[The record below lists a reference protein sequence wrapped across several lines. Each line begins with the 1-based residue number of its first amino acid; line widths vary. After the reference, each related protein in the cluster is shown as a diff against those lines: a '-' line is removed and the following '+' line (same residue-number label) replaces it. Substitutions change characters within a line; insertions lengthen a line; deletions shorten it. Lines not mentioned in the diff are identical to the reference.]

1 LIDSLLQIL
10 VFQRL
15 FNIFRKTKFN
25 EKKIMFVD
33 YAEVKL
39 IAGIGGSGC
48 MAFHREKY
56 VPNGGPSGGD
66 GGRGSHIIFEANE
79 NLSTLMDIRYQKI
92 TKGKRGEHGKGSTQH
107 GKNAQD
113 LIIKVPVGTVVK
125 NKETGEVIADFVKHT
140 QQHIIA
146 KGGRGGKGNAR
157 FATPTDRAPRKWE
170 YGRDGEEIDI
180 ILEVKLFADVGLV
193 GYPNA
198 GKSTLLSVLSGAKPK
213 IADYPFTTLEPQLGI
228 IEHNFRTFVMAD
240 IPGIIEGASEGKGL
254 GHKFLRHI
262 ERTKTI
268 AYVID
273 GNEEDVYQVYLT
285 LKNELTNYSKIL
297 SEKPAIIIITKA
309 DSYNKEDLNLKKF
322 KKIPVHVISSVA
334 RQNLDVLRDSLWTM
348 IQEGREIYDIEP
360 EDDEKDQFNF

>member
-1 LIDSLLQIL
+1 
-10 VFQRL
+10 
-15 FNIFRKTKFN
+15 
-25 EKKIMFVD
+25 MFVD

-39 IAGIGGSGC
+39 IAGTGGSGC

-66 GGRGSHIIFEANE
+66 GGRGGHIIFEANE
-79 NLSTLMDIRYQKI
+79 NLSTLMDIRYKRI
-92 TKGKRGEHGKGSTQH
+92 TKGKRGEHGRGSTQH
-107 GKNAQD
+107 GKNAED
-113 LIIKVPVGTVVK
+113 IIIKVPVGTVVK
-125 NKETGEVIADFVKHT
+125 NKETGEVIADFVKHE
-140 QQHIIA
+140 QRNIISR
-146 KGGRGGKGNAR
+146 GGRGGRGNAR

-170 YGRDGEEIDI
+170 YGRDGEEIDV

-228 IEHNFRTFVMAD
+228 IEHNFKTFVMAD

-273 GNEEDVYQVYLT
+273 GNEEDITKVYKT
-285 LKNELTNYSKIL
+285 LKKELNNYSKIL
-297 SEKPAIIIITKA
+297 SEKPALLIITKA
-309 DSYNKEDLNLKKF
+309 DSFEKKELKI
-322 KKIPVHVISSVA
+322 KKIKDIPVIIISSVA
-334 RQNLDVLRDSLWTM
+334 RENLDNLKDDLWAM
-348 IQEGREIYDIEP
+348 IEKGREIYDIEP
-360 EDDEKDQFNF
+360 EGDESDQFDF